1 MVNGKE
7 YDIYPKVG
15 TPMICPVCGKQFKAS
30 DDTRYIRAGGYTCSW
45 KCFLAP
51 KRDDEGK
58 ITNIDAL
65 ITKEI
70 SIETEK
76 TVKSEDKL
84 TKKSSSATKSITPTN
99 VFCPSSTSNLYSDSS
114 GFNPQKPLKFEKK
127 VTPFA

>member
-84 TKKSSSATKSITPTN
+84 TKKSSSATKSKSETKPKTKSDGTTRKITKKDETKTK
-99 VFCPSSTSNLYSDSS
+99 ST
-114 GFNPQKPLKFEKK
+114 PVPK
-127 VTPFA
+127 VVELF